1 MIYKAAKLITGE
13 LVAFTTDQEITSNV
27 LNAQKYIDIV
37 NPVAFYSFRFLED
50 GKLSEVVGMQPWV
63 PIAPTATTE
72 EVYPLSVQS
81 IVTITDMDPR
91 AIISYE
97 EYISRQSEAE
107 DMEYGEEEEEEF
119 DEEVFNVDEQI
130 SKLYH

>member
-1 MIYKAAKLITGE
+1 MIYKAAKLVTGE

-63 PIAPTATTE
+63 PIAPSVTTE

-97 EYISRQSEAE
+97 EYISRQSEDE
-107 DMEYGEEEEEEF
+107 DMEYGEEEEEF

>member
-1 MIYKAAKLITGE
+1 MNYKAAKLVTGE
-13 LVAFTTDQEITSNV
+13 LVAFTTDQEITSTV
-27 LNAQKYIDIV
+27 LNKQRYIDII

-63 PIAPTATTE
+63 PIATAE
-72 EVYPLSVQS
+72 EEIYPLSVQS

-97 EYISRQSEAE
+97 EYISRQSDPE
-107 DMEYGEEEEEEF
+107 DMEYGEEGEEEF
-119 DEEVFNVDEQI
+119 DEEVYNVDEQI
-130 SKLYH
+130 TKLYH

>member
-1 MIYKAAKLITGE
+1 MIYKTAKLVTGE

-63 PIAPTATTE
+63 PIAPSVTTE
-72 EVYPLSVQS
+72 EVYLLSVQS

-97 EYISRQSEAE
+97 EYISRQSEPE

-119 DEEVFNVDEQI
+119 DEEVYNVDEQI
-130 SKLYH
+130 TKLYH